1 MTEEQRIRREQASL
15 EARYRALEALEAMR
29 KRRLRES
36 AAQRADVGAGGA
48 WRELGARDKERLLAG
63 LAELKAAK
71 AQTQVQMRDL
81 TKAIKRIETERVQK
95 KAGGAPREPSH
106 GSAAARSRSGRST
119 RVATRK

>member
-36 AAQRADVGAGGA
+36 AAQRADGGGGA